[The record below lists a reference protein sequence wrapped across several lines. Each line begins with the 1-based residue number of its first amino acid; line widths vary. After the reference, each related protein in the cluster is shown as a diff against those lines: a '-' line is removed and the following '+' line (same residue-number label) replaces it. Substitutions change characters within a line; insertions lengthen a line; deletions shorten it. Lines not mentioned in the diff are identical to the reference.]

1 MLMSSNSERGPK
13 YILSPLNNKM
23 LNYRE
28 YYMSAA
34 EKTGAFL
41 LTLFLGGL
49 AGFVF
54 YGNLFTEDG
63 KATFATHISN
73 AVVFFAAGLLAA
85 RFFVPVIRATLKKKR
100 DKTLRKQFMDLLESL
115 SMSLSAGNTVND
127 AFFNAKKDMLNQYA
141 LTDLIVRELTEIL
154 LGLENG
160 KTLEEMISAFGKR
173 SGNEDI
179 ENFSNVISNCYRLG
193 GDFKSVVRR
202 TRDIIRDKIAVSDE
216 IETKLAS
223 NKLQYNAMCVM
234 PLFLVAMLKA
244 ASADF
249 AANLASAVGVVVTTF
264 ALGIFAAAYFW
275 GRKILDIR

>member
-1 MLMSSNSERGPK
+1 
-13 YILSPLNNKM
+13 
-23 LNYRE
+23 
-28 YYMSAA
+28 
-34 EKTGAFL
+34 
-41 LTLFLGGL
+41 
-49 AGFVF
+49 
-54 YGNLFTEDG
+54 
-63 KATFATHISN
+63 
-73 AVVFFAAGLLAA
+73 
-85 RFFVPVIRATLKKKR
+85 
-100 DKTLRKQFMDLLESL
+100 
-115 SMSLSAGNTVND
+115 
-127 AFFNAKKDMLNQYA
+127 
-141 LTDLIVRELTEIL
+141 
-154 LGLENG
+154 
-160 KTLEEMISAFGKR
+160 MISAFGKR

>member
-1 MLMSSNSERGPK
+1 MSSNSERGPK

-85 RFFVPVIRATLKKKR
+85 RFFVPVIRTTLKKKR

>member
-1 MLMSSNSERGPK
+1 MRSNSERGPK

-41 LTLFLGGL
+41 LTLFSGGL

-54 YGNLFTEDG
+54 YGNLFTEDA
-63 KATFATHISN
+63 KATLATHISN
-73 AVVFFAAGLLAA
+73 TVVFFAAGLLAA

-141 LTDLIVRELTEIL
+141 QTDLIVRELTEIL
-154 LGLENG
+154 LGLENS
-160 KTLEEMISAFGKR
+160 KTLE
-173 SGNEDI
+173 
-179 ENFSNVISNCYRLG
+179 
-193 GDFKSVVRR
+193 
-202 TRDIIRDKIAVSDE
+202 
-216 IETKLAS
+216 
-223 NKLQYNAMCVM
+223 
-234 PLFLVAMLKA
+234 
-244 ASADF
+244 
-249 AANLASAVGVVVTTF
+249 
-264 ALGIFAAAYFW
+264 
-275 GRKILDIR
+275 

>member
-1 MLMSSNSERGPK
+1 MSSNSERGPK

>member
-1 MLMSSNSERGPK
+1 MRSNSERGPK

-41 LTLFLGGL
+41 LTLFSGGL

-54 YGNLFTEDG
+54 YGNLFTEDA
-63 KATFATHISN
+63 KATLATHISN
-73 AVVFFAAGLLAA
+73 TVVFFAAGLLAA

-141 LTDLIVRELTEIL
+141 QTDLIVRELTEIL
-154 LGLENG
+154 LGLENS